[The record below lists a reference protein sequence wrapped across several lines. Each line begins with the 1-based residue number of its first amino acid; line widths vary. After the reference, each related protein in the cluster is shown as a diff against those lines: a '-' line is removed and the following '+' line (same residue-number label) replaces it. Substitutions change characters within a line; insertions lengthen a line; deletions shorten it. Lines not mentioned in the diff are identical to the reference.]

1 MELIWDECWR
11 STINYGRKGL
21 PIQALSALD
30 LALWDARPL
39 GLAGSEVE
47 EICGGAPTSLSRARY
62 TVIPRPSRQVAP
74 AFAPLHGNAGLH
86 RRGLQQTA
94 GFLDRCAR

>member
-30 LALWDARPL
+30 LALWDAL
-39 GLAGSEVE
+39 GKLRKEPVYAML
-47 EICGGAPTSLSRARY
+47 GGKTKARLPTVSLNGCISY
-62 TVIPRPSRQVAP
+62 HVFRQEDVQS
-74 AFAPLHGNAGLH
+74 NAQL
-86 RRGLQQTA
+86 
-94 GFLDRCAR
+94 GFQVHH

>member
-30 LALWDARPL
+30 LALWDAL
-39 GLAGSEVE
+39 GKLRREPVYAML
-47 EICGGAPTSLSRARY
+47 GGKTKARLPTVRLNDY
-62 TVIPRPSRQVAP
+62 H
-74 AFAPLHGNAGLH
+74 LY
-86 RRGLQQTA
+86 
-94 GFLDRCAR
+94 